1 MRGFIVLG
9 VILLA
14 LGWGHVS
21 AAQDESPAE
30 NACYT
35 GGVWAGKCDWPGDAE
50 RTEWAWA
57 CGYYYARVLTGRAA
71 LTDTPVWCYL
81 SVSEVDESEPFVL
94 CVGLSVAGDLL
105 LEGAPNQLG
114 NATLYAPGS
123 GCSGPLGP
131 GAVIWMQ
138 TSGFIGQAEAL
149 ATCNAAAPSV
159 TWLDAYQLPGTGLG
173 GFNFVCYEI
182 PAV

>member
-30 NACYT
+30 NACYA
-35 GGVWAGKCDWPGDAE
+35 GGAWAGKCDWPGDAE

-57 CGYYYARVLTGRAA
+57 CGHYYARVLTGRAA
-71 LTDTPVWCYL
+71 LTDVPTWCGL
-81 SVSEVDESEPFVL
+81 SAPSAPAPEPFAL
-94 CVGLSVAGDLL
+94 CLTVVGDILL
-105 LEGAPNQLG
+105 QGAPNQPG
-114 NATLYAPGS
+114 NVTLYAPAS
-123 GCSGPLGP
+123 GCSGAVSP

-138 TSGFIGQAEAL
+138 TSGYVDYLDAL
-149 ATCNAAAPSV
+149 AACSSTDSSV
-159 TWLDAYQLPGTGLG
+159 TWAEAYQIYDSALT
-173 GFNFVCYEI
+173 GFNFVCYEG
-182 PAV
+182 AVLP